1 MVYVIVLMTGI
12 ILGTLMQLFASACCR
27 DKEHKN
33 VFLCEN
39 CSGKLDNKILI
50 PIAGYFITKG
60 KCPSCN
66 KNTISVSLIDEILS
80 GICMTIV
87 YVRFGLLVEFI
98 IFSLFTLV
106 LIAITYVDFKI
117 YEIPIIFNIII
128 CILGIFNGIMN
139 LSDWKMYVIGFF
151 AMSLPIYL
159 LIQVTGG
166 RAMGGGD
173 AKLLATAGLL
183 LGWKLIILSF
193 FLACILGAIIHS
205 IRIKLSN
212 ESHELAFGPYL
223 ALGMFISLIWGDGM
237 IGWYLSLI

>member
-1 MVYVIVLMTGI
+1 MVYAVVILIGI
-12 ILGTLMQLFASACCR
+12 ILGTLMQLSASACCR
-27 DKEHKN
+27 DEDHKN
-33 VFLCEN
+33 VFMCEN
-39 CSGKLDNKILI
+39 CGCSLARKGFI
-50 PIAGYFITKG
+50 PIAGYIITKG
-60 KCPSCN
+60 KCLSCN
-66 KNTISVSLIDEILS
+66 KNTISVSIIDQFLA
-80 GICMTIV
+80 GVCMV
-87 YVRFGLLVEFI
+87 MLYVRFGITIDFVI
-98 IFSLFTLV
+98 YSLFTLV
-106 LIAITYVDFKI
+106 LIAITYVDLKI

-139 LSDWKMYVIGFF
+139 ISDWKMYVIGFF

-159 LIQVTGG
+159 LIQITGG

-223 ALGMFISLIWGDGM
+223 ALGMFISLMWGNGM

>member
-1 MVYVIVLMTGI
+1 MVYSVVLLVGV
-12 ILGTLMQLFASACCR
+12 ILGTLMQLSASVCCR
-27 DKEHKN
+27 DREHIN
-33 VFLCEN
+33 VFRCEN
-39 CSGKLDNKILI
+39 CNEKLDARGFI
-50 PIAGYFITKG
+50 PVIGYGITKG
-60 KCPSCN
+60 RCSTCN
-66 KNTISVSLIDEILS
+66 KNTISFSIVDEVLS
-80 GICMTIV
+80 GICLVIL
-87 YVRFGLLVEFI
+87 YIQFGMSVEFI
-98 IFSLFTLV
+98 IYSLFTLV

-139 LSDWKMYVIGFF
+139 LSDWKEYVIGFF

-159 LIQVTGG
+159 LIQITGG

-223 ALGMFISLIWGDGM
+223 ALGMFIALMWGDGM